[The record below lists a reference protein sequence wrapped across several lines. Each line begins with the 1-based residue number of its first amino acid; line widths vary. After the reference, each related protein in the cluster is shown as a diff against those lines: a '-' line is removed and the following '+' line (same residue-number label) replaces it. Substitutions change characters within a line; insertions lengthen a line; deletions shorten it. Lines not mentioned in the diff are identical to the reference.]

1 MGDNGG
7 EVVPTGL
14 TDADKAATAAANE
27 KIVARALSFFSM
39 KKNWFNLYK
48 VLDAIRDDF
57 DGSIE
62 AVKAKNW
69 VPRDEI
75 SRFTGTA
82 NNHTAARGKARHGF
96 DFGKPVSNPMPLGEA
111 EQLIRT
117 ILTRWLESKK

>member
-1 MGDNGG
+1 M
-7 EVVPTGL
+7 
-14 TDADKAATAAANE
+14 K
-27 KIVARALSFFSM
+27 FFSM
-39 KKNWFNLYK
+39 EKNWFNLYK

-82 NNHTAARGKARHGF
+82 NNHTAAGGEARHGF
-96 DFGKPVSNPMPLGEA
+96 DFGKPVSKPMPLGEA
-111 EQLIRT
+111 EVLVRSIVV
-117 ILTRWLESKK
+117 RWLESKK